1 MSLRHMS
8 QVPTRM
14 YPMPAEDNSG
24 WNKYREITVST
35 ANSLIGSRIRPS
47 KRMTVYTRVPSFSST
62 VDEFLTGSE

>member
-1 MSLRHMS
+1 MS

-24 WNKYREITVST
+24 WNKYKEITVST
-35 ANSLIGSRIRPS
+35 ANSLIGSRIGPS
-47 KRMTVYTRVPSFSST
+47 KNMTVYTRVPSFSST